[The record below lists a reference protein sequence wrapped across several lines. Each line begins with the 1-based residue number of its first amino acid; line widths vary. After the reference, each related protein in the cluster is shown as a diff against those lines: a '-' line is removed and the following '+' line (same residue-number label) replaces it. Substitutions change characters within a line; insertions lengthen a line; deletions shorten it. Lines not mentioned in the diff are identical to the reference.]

1 MLVNERPENRRNPV
15 FDNEASLREERKKLS
30 FKLFLELHGSAES
43 CIFCQTKGTV
53 KVITRPIVTGKISRE
68 TIEAINAIEI
78 VRVDRTHLFEPP
90 RELV

>member
-1 MLVNERPENRRNPV
+1 MNARKIAGIRCPITRLRSGRRV
-15 FDNEASLREERKKLS
+15 KKLS